1 MNVTDAR
8 ASKVMESKIGGGS
21 DDDARV
27 HANTTLGNWKTRI
40 VDGRRCV
47 KVMAQRLRSFELTV
61 DDWLILDVIAKHGGI
76 TMSRIAEETVL
87 PAATLS
93 RLVDRLTDEALL
105 YRKANPF
112 DRRQIQVYVSQ
123 RGMHLLEKVADD
135 LEGE

>member
-1 MNVTDAR
+1 
-8 ASKVMESKIGGGS
+8 
-21 DDDARV
+21 
-27 HANTTLGNWKTRI
+27 
-40 VDGRRCV
+40 
-47 KVMAQRLRSFELTV
+47 MAQRLRSFELTV
-61 DDWLILDVIAKHGGI
+61 DDWLILDAIAKHGGI

-112 DRRQIQVYVSQ
+112 DRSQIQVYVSQ

>member
-47 KVMAQRLRSFELTV
+47 KVMAQRLR
-61 DDWLILDVIAKHGGI
+61 
-76 TMSRIAEETVL
+76 
-87 PAATLS
+87 
-93 RLVDRLTDEALL
+93 
-105 YRKANPF
+105 
-112 DRRQIQVYVSQ
+112 
-123 RGMHLLEKVADD
+123 
-135 LEGE
+135 